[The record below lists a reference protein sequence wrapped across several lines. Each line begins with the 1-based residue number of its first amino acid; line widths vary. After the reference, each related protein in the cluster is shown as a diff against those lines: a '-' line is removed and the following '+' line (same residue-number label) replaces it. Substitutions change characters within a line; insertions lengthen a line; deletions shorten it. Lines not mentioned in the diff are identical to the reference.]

1 MFYDTF
7 AIIYKAYDYKLVFL
21 FDLLTTRI
29 IFFDQ
34 SLKWTRRQN
43 VYFFQNILYSV
54 PPHNLCGYLNNFS
67 MQYVR
72 YYNKIIIV

>member
-43 VYFFQNILYSV
+43 VYFFKISFILYLHTIFV
-54 PPHNLCGYLNNFS
+54 AIWTIFRCNTFAT
-67 MQYVR
+67 
-72 YYNKIIIV
+72 KIK

>member
-43 VYFFQNILYSV
+43 FDFVFKIFFILYLHTIFV
-54 PPHNLCGYLNNFS
+54 A
-67 MQYVR
+67 
-72 YYNKIIIV
+72 I

>member
-43 VYFFQNILYSV
+43 FYFFSKYPLFCTSTQSLWLFEQFLDAIRSL
-54 PPHNLCGYLNNFS
+54 L
-67 MQYVR
+67 
-72 YYNKIIIV
+72 K